1 MHTRR
6 NFLKKSALGAS
17 ALAFGSSFSELLA
30 ATVQDGVRG
39 VVPGVLGGLPRRF
52 IFIRKSNGIRPDE
65 VALPSFNS
73 TQARLDKQKEPFEVD
88 LDRHDL
94 PEWLQ
99 ALAPYKKN
107 LGILQGLSSKMSE
120 NGHWSYSSVLGAFKS
135 GRNSLSGIKRATI
148 DFELAKLFPSPF
160 GHVELSLTGNY
171 SSWRTGIVPGYSAPA
186 PHQRN
191 YCYADPMTAYNELF
205 KAVIDPDAVG
215 SGNAMLRFLQNDE
228 AYKSQV
234 LAGYEK
240 QKLSTHIAAL
250 EELQARNK
258 KLSRMSG
265 KIENHMP
272 TIDSIHRDGG
282 PNASTPEKQEAMT
295 DILVAALA
303 TGLTNVVTY
312 TIDELSTP
320 IKGLP
325 GNETDHISIHEI
337 GHNGGYS
344 GVSADH
350 IREKIRFGHVHQ
362 VKTIADKLKAIPE
375 GKGTMFDNTMIMY
388 FPENGEGHH
397 SKGTEAPFIVLG
409 GDNCA
414 VDLLGRYVRLPYHA
428 TEGHKT
434 IGNWYTTLLNAHGN
448 PIEHYG
454 DFDLDMS
461 RKRLHQAGAIKQFLG

>member
-1 MHTRR
+1 MQTRR
-6 NFLKKSALGAS
+6 DFLKYSALGVGTLAS
-17 ALAFGSSFSELLA
+17 APFFSTALAEQ
-30 ATVQDGVRG
+30 VQDGVKG
-39 VVPGVLGGLPRRF
+39 ALPSLLGGMPRRF
-52 IFIRKSNGIRPDE
+52 VFIRKSNGIRPNE
-65 VALPSFNS
+65 VTLPSF
-73 TQARLDKQKEPFEVD
+73 TDAQAKLDKAKKPMEVD
-88 LDRHDL
+88 LRDHEL

-99 ALAPYKKN
+99 SLAPYKAN
-107 LGILQGLSSKMSE
+107 MSILQGLSSKMSE
-120 NGHWSYSSVLGAFKS
+120 NGHWSYSSVMGAFKS

-171 SSWRTGIVPGYSAPA
+171 ASWRTGIVSGYSAPG

-205 KAVIDPDAVG
+205 KSVIDPGAVN
-215 SGNAMLRFLQNDE
+215 SDNAMLAFLQNE
-228 AYKSQV
+228 ENVKAN
-234 LAGYEK
+234 LLEGYEK
-240 QKLSTHIAAL
+240 LKLSNHVASI
-250 EELQARNK
+250 EEIQARNK
-258 KLSRMSG
+258 KLEKMSG
-265 KIENHMP
+265 KIKQFLP
-272 TIDSIHRDGG
+272 VIDPVHADGG
-282 PNASTPEKQEAMT
+282 ANASTPEKQKAMT

-325 GNETDHISIHEI
+325 GNESDHISIHEL

-344 GVSADH
+344 GRPADD
-350 IREKIRFGHVHQ
+350 IRETMRVGHIEQ
-362 VKTIADKLKAIPE
+362 VKTIVDKLKAIPE
-375 GKGTMFDNTMIMY
+375 GKGSMFDNTVVIY
-388 FPENGEGHH
+388 FPENAEGHH
-397 SKGTEAPFIVLG
+397 SHGTEAPQIVLG

-414 VDLLGRYVRLPYHA
+414 LNMLGRYIRLPYHA

-454 DFDLDMS
+454 DFDLEMD
-461 RKRLHQAGAIKQFLG
+461 RKKLEQTGAIQQLLA